1 MNVLQMPL
9 TKFHDG
15 NDAITHIGRLAKVC
29 VKNGEDIDAHKLQ
42 YFPTTLWGK
51 SASWFIC
58 YEIANF
64 ATT

>member
-42 YFPTTLWGK
+42 YFPTTL
-51 SASWFIC
+51 
-58 YEIANF
+58 
-64 ATT
+64 